1 MAYFNKKIFRKLLQA
16 PLPGISAQMEMM
28 PIVPGSDRFDH
39 SMRGNSTP
47 GGVLILIYP
56 HNGELYV
63 PLMLRPE
70 YGGAH
75 SGQVSFPGGKVEN
88 GDIDLVHTALRE
100 SNEELGIPDE
110 KVEILGNLTE
120 LFIIASN
127 FTVSPV
133 IGYLDFRPDFIIDPR
148 EVVEVIETPIS
159 LLLNK
164 DTVKEKGFKVRQGFT
179 INAPYFDINNHH
191 VWGATAMILS
201 EFLTIFKN
209 YESNYRSGGARK

>member
-1 MAYFNKKIFRKLLQA
+1 MPYFDKKSFCKLLDG
-16 PLPGISAQMEMM
+16 PLPGMNAQMEMM
-28 PIVPGSDRFDH
+28 PKVPGIDRFDL
-39 SMRGNSTP
+39 SKRGKSTP

-56 HNGELYV
+56 HKGELYL
-63 PLMLRPE
+63 PLMLRPD

-88 GDIDLVHTALRE
+88 GDRDLVHTALRE

-110 KVEILGNLTE
+110 RVEILGNLTE

-127 FTVSPV
+127 FTVFPV
-133 IGYLDFRPDFIIDPR
+133 IGYLDFRPDFIPDPR

-164 DTVKEKGFKVRQGFT
+164 DTVKQRGFKVRQGFT
-179 INAPYFDINNHH
+179 INAPYFDINDHH

-201 EFLTIFKN
+201 EFLEIFKK
-209 YESNYRSGGARK
+209 YESKNLNGGDNK